1 MFLVVPVPQICI
13 MLCTTLWRTTD
24 IDGLGRQDNARY
36 GTSLLLLN
44 SVCMFGDENIMAI
57 ALKLLSVRVKVH
69 IVW

>member
-1 MFLVVPVPQICI
+1 MFLVVPVPQIRI

-36 GTSLLLLN
+36 GTNLLLLN
-44 SVCMFGDENIMAI
+44 SVCTFGDENIMAI

-69 IVW
+69 IV